1 MKRIWVII
9 GIVIVILL
17 PVALLVYQNLDVI
30 KKNVSLLKFSTRH
43 TISQQYSV
51 ASKVPVYTPK
61 IVDTSYLDYVI
72 AYMKIFD
79 NQAIADPEIYRGSRD
94 SKTRYTVSRVQIE
107 LVPRIDQFL
116 LAIGG
121 ENDFAG
127 RGTYTVKDDTLIVQV
142 SIDPNEILSGG
153 VRGQYALE
161 DVYLQTALQV
171 LVYAVGSPDKR
182 MDPKELA
189 KIDKDLQEYLYTGIF
204 NRPILIEKRGL

>member
-1 MKRIWVII
+1 MKRMWLII

-17 PVALLVYQNLDVI
+17 PFVLLAYKNLDAI
-30 KKNVSLLKFSTRH
+30 KRNFFMVKFSTTRS
-43 TISQQYSV
+43 TGEQYTVS
-51 ASKVPVYTPK
+51 SKVPVYTPK
-61 IVDTSYLDYVI
+61 IVNPSYLEYVTSRL
-72 AYMKIFD
+72 KIFD
-79 NQAIADPEIYRGSRD
+79 TQAIADPAMYRGSRD

-127 RGTYTVKDDTLIVQV
+127 RGTYVVKDDTLIVQV
-142 SIDPNEILSGG
+142 SIDPNEISSGG
-153 VRGQYALE
+153 INGQYALE

-171 LVYAVGSPDKR
+171 LVYAVGSPNKR

-189 KIDKDLQEYLYTGIF
+189 KIDKDLEEYLYTGIF
-204 NRPILIEKRGL
+204 NRPILIEKRGM